1 LGVILGRSLS
11 YGVCHNEYK
20 PLFAGAITTM
30 VYENIGVERRFRNIS
45 TAIVESNLLDAKM
58 LIRMDI
64 LVGPW
69 WIDFY
74 KYKYMVKQG
83 VFAWT
88 VLSRPDCF
96 DGLIN
101 RWIIEEE

>member
-1 LGVILGRSLS
+1 
-11 YGVCHNEYK
+11 
-20 PLFAGAITTM
+20 
-30 VYENIGVERRFRNIS
+30 
-45 TAIVESNLLDAKM
+45 
-58 LIRMDI
+58 MDI